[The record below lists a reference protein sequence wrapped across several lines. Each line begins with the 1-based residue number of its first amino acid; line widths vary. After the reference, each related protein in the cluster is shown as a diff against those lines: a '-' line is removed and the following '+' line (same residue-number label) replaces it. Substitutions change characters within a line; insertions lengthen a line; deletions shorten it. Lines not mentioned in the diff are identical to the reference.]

1 MLHIILPDFADYKTL
16 KPGPKDKIIFI
27 APEDGNSSFGAE
39 ALILCSKAKTEV
51 VSVGTSSPIRMA
63 YEIGRIA
70 GNEKGDV
77 TIHSSDAELS
87 GLTAKKPARAPRKTS
102 EKAAEKVPSKP
113 PVSGVSVIPVPVVKE
128 TKQAPRKAS
137 VKTKSGKADDSAILR
152 LLKANKIDSKYL
164 SVISEQFSKNESSPY
179 SIDVLVKT
187 AVLVAGATKEEAD
200 IIGELMKKHYN
211 EVAR

>member
-63 YEIGRIA
+63 YYIGRIT

-87 GLTAKKPARAPRKTS
+87 GLTAKKPVRTPRKTS
-102 EKAAEKVPSKP
+102 EKTTEKASSK

-137 VKTKSGKADDSAILR
+137 IKTKSGKADDSAILR

-164 SVISEQFSKNESSPY
+164 SVISEQFSKDESSPY

>member
-77 TIHSSDAELS
+77 AIHSSDAELS
-87 GLTAKKPARAPRKTS
+87 GLTAKKPARTPRKTS
-102 EKAAEKVPSKP
+102 EKVIEKIPSKP
-113 PVSGVSVIPVPVVKE
+113 VSGISVIPVPVVKE

-164 SVISEQFSKNESSPY
+164 SVISEQFSKDESSPY